1 MNKSLHVLDDTKP
14 LLAFSFLE
22 WNNASFLGGIHWTHH
37 HLCFHIFMLILHKFF
52 SFFFNKKKKEKRKIN
67 DCCRAQTKKIDSD
80 RMGPLIKLICCN
92 SQHNF
97 NSNHPCVIILCIIV
111 VPRNTLVIFEDDSP
125 LTKVKRALQ
134 IIINLCW

>member
-1 MNKSLHVLDDTKP
+1 MYQMIQNHYLLSPFQNETMP
-14 LLAFSFLE
+14 LFWEEYIGHTIICASTYSCSSSTNSFP
-22 WNNASFLGGIHWTHH
+22 
-37 HLCFHIFMLILHKFF
+37 
-52 SFFFNKKKKEKRKIN
+52 FFFNKKKKEKRKIN